1 MYDEM
6 TKTPSPPGAGIMKC
20 EADRH
25 ARTGHSCPHDGSSV
39 DLLATKKTTAKPFS
53 SSVSGMV
60 FITECTNYAS
70 TDIFGGLEDLG
81 CGIDHV

>member
-25 ARTGHSCPHDGSSV
+25 ARTGQSCPRDGSSV
-39 DLLATKKTTAKPFS
+39 ELLATKRTMVKSFS
-53 SSVSGMV
+53 SWVSDMV

-70 TDIFGGLEDLG
+70 TENFGGLEDLG
-81 CGIDHV
+81 